1 MRKGRITSALLVF
14 MMLFLMTSCKKK
26 EKFSV
31 TKYVQETDLFF
42 FLKSGTILSTR
53 YGKRTGVTSVGS
65 TDAIR

>member
-14 MMLFLMTSCKKK
+14 MMLFSMTSCKKK

-31 TKYVQETDLFF
+31 TKYVQETDPFF
-42 FLKSGTILSTR
+42 SVQKAELSSTR